1 MPRGWR
7 LILISLALS
16 ATTSPVSSQN
26 EKPQTV
32 AARHLVAIDPG
43 HGGSDAGA
51 IGVRSSILEKNLVL
65 DLALQLGKLLQAESD
80 IAVAYTRNSDID
92 LSLLHRTEIANHSQ
106 GTLLISLH
114 AGSSS
119 NPASHGPRVFY
130 LPAPQPKAGSV
141 TGTAVGDRGMGSKIP
156 ATSRPLSLRLIP
168 WERAHEP
175 YDAAS
180 AGLAACIQGSLN
192 TLYGMQHEIRAIP
205 LYLAK
210 GAQMPAVL
218 VEVGYL
224 THEEEDERLQK
235 LEFRHD
241 LVAALGR
248 GIIDYI
254 SRLQGTD
261 RSEK

>member
-119 NPASHGPRVFY
+119 NPDSHGPRVFY

-180 AGLAACIQGSLN
+180 AGLARGRACLSQQEGNRFRRAAVSQG
-192 TLYGMQHEIRAIP
+192 
-205 LYLAK
+205 
-210 GAQMPAVL
+210 
-218 VEVGYL
+218 
-224 THEEEDERLQK
+224 
-235 LEFRHD
+235 
-241 LVAALGR
+241 GR
-248 GIIDYI
+248 GPALTAAAATRRSDVLP
-254 SRLQGTD
+254 SSLLRLHPAAAPVA
-261 RSEK
+261 